1 MKWQPL
7 ENYEILRR
15 LTIPKAGERVL
26 DMVLDTDTYNEVD
39 DQFALCYSLCSPERL
54 NVQAVYA
61 APFFNDRSNGPEQGM
76 ERSYSEI
83 VRLLDKLHREPDGF
97 ALKGSRGYL
106 VDIDTPQ
113 DSPAARDLVER
124 GMARPDDDPLYV
136 VAIGAIQRSQ
146 CVDNGTAAGPQTR
159 RGVAGRATSDASDC
173 GRV

>member
-76 ERSYSEI
+76 ERSYSESCWTSFT
-83 VRLLDKLHREPDGF
+83 VNRT
-97 ALKGSRGYL
+97 ALRSKAR
-106 VDIDTPQ
+106 
-113 DSPAARDLVER
+113 AA
-124 GMARPDDDPLYV
+124 
-136 VAIGAIQRSQ
+136 I
-146 CVDNGTAAGPQTR
+146 
-159 RGVAGRATSDASDC
+159 
-173 GRV
+173 